1 MKKLTIIFATLL
13 LAAGVAY
20 AQEEKE
26 QYNQY
31 GVKVN
36 TETLVAEAQDGIL
49 VLRSKGDSG
58 YKIWFDNRVQVDGAA
73 FFGEPEWADGISNDF
88 SIRRARFAVKA
99 QIDKDWYGEVDMD
112 MANGVFELKDA
123 IIRYTGFE
131 HLQLQAG
138 SFKEVFSLQ
147 RNNSSRYLQFIE
159 RPMVCSALAPS
170 RHLGFNAN
178 YYNKGIFL
186 NMGIMGQEIEGEET
200 RSFVEES
207 SKGAGPDNGL
217 TYTFKAVYQPG
228 WNKTD
233 WGMHIGAAASY
244 RNPKTSDEYFGK
256 MRYSARNSTNINRK
270 KYVDTGDFDFDHYV
284 RYTAELAG
292 YWKGFRGEA
301 VYMGN
306 TTAYI
311 PDIKNAPT
319 VTSPRNFYG
328 WYVQG
333 GYLLFGG
340 RQRYDS
346 AGAKFTRVKRG
357 QKWGDVEL
365 CGRIEFLDLNAD
377 KALNPNDQKIMGGK
391 CTAYAL
397 GLNYYIN
404 DHVKVQLN
412 YQYND
417 NDRFSAG
424 KGNKFYVGLDDTGKP
439 TKTPYKTVGKAGVDY
454 HMVAMRFEI
463 DF

>member
-1 MKKLTIIFATLL
+1 MKKLFYFAVLL
-13 LAAGVAY
+13 LSSAFIAN
-20 AQEEKE
+20 AQD

-31 GVKVN
+31 GVKVDIDP
-36 TETLVAEAQDGIL
+36 LQAEAQDGIL
-49 VLRSKGDSG
+49 VLRSKNNSG
-58 YKIWFDNRVQVDGAA
+58 YKIWFDNRVQTDGAV
-73 FFGEPEWADGISNDF
+73 FFGEPSWADGISNDF

-99 QIDKDWYGEVDMD
+99 QINKDWYGEVDMD

-123 IIRYTGFE
+123 IIRYTGLENWQF
-131 HLQLQAG
+131 QMG
-138 SFKEVFSLQ
+138 SFKEIFSLQ

-170 RHLGFNAN
+170 RHLGLNAN
-178 YYNKGIFL
+178 YYNKGLFL
-186 NMGIMGQEIEGEET
+186 NLGIMGQEIEGEET

-207 SKGAGPDNGL
+207 SKGKGPDNGL

-244 RNPKTSDEYFGK
+244 RNPKTSDETFGK
-256 MRYSARNSTNINRK
+256 MRYSTRNSTSINRK
-270 KYVDTGDFDFDHYV
+270 KYIDTGDFDFDHYI

-306 TTAYI
+306 TTYL
-311 PDIKNAPT
+311 PNNAGT
-319 VTSPRNFYG
+319 KMFSG

-340 RQRYDS
+340 QQRYDG

-365 CGRIEFLDLNAD
+365 CGRVEYIDLNAD
-377 KALNPNDQKIMGGK
+377 KALAADDQKIMGGSAM
-391 CTAYAL
+391 AYAL

-412 YQYND
+412 WQYND
-417 NDRFSAG
+417 NDRFASG
-424 KGNKFYVGLDDTGKP
+424 KGNKFFCGVDENGAATRN
-439 TKTPYKTVGKAGVDY
+439 PYYTRGKAGVDY

>member
-1 MKKLTIIFATLL
+1 MKKLFYSAALL
-13 LAAGVAY
+13 LVSAFIAN
-20 AQEEKE
+20 AQD

-31 GVKVN
+31 GVKVDIDP
-36 TETLVAEAQDGIL
+36 LQAEAQDGIL
-49 VLRSKGDSG
+49 VLRSKNNSG
-58 YKIWFDNRVQVDGAA
+58 YKIWFDNRVQTDGAV
-73 FFGEPEWADGISNDF
+73 FFGEPSWADGISNDF

-99 QIDKDWYGEVDMD
+99 QINKDWYGEVDMD

-123 IIRYTGFE
+123 IIRYIGLENWQF
-131 HLQLQAG
+131 QMG
-138 SFKEVFSLQ
+138 SFKEIFSLQ

-170 RHLGFNAN
+170 RHLGLNAN
-178 YYNKGIFL
+178 YYNKGVFL
-186 NMGIMGQEIEGEET
+186 NLGIMGQEIEGEET

-207 SKGAGPDNGL
+207 SKAKGPDNGL

-244 RNPKTSDEYFGK
+244 RNPKTSDETFGK
-256 MRYSARNSTNINRK
+256 MRYSTRNSTSINRK
-270 KYVDTGDFDFDHYV
+270 KYIDTGDFDFDHYI

-306 TTAYI
+306 TTYL
-311 PDIKNAPT
+311 PDNAGT
-319 VTSPRNFYG
+319 KMFSG

-340 RQRYDS
+340 QQRYDG

-365 CGRIEFLDLNAD
+365 CGRVEFIDLNAD
-377 KALNPNDQKIMGGK
+377 KALAADDQKIMGGSAM
-391 CTAYAL
+391 AYAL

-404 DHVKVQLN
+404 DHVKIQLN

-417 NDRFSAG
+417 NDRFASG
-424 KGNKFYVGLDDTGKP
+424 KNNKFFCGLDEVGAP
-439 TKTPYKTVGKAGVDY
+439 TMNPYKTVGKAGVDY
-454 HMVAMRFEI
+454 HMVSMRFEI

>member
-1 MKKLTIIFATLL
+1 MRKLTSILALLL
-13 LAAGVAY
+13 LAAGVAF
-20 AQEEKE
+20 AQEKDD

-36 TETLVAEAQDGIL
+36 TEVLQAEAQDGIL

-99 QIDKDWYGEVDMD
+99 QIDNDWYGEVDLD

-123 IIRYTGFE
+123 IIRYTGLANWQF
-131 HLQLQAG
+131 QAG

-178 YYNKGIFL
+178 YYNKGVFL
-186 NMGIMGQEIEGEET
+186 NLGIMGQEIEGEET

-207 SKGAGPDNGL
+207 SKGNGPDNGL

-228 WNKTD
+228 WNKPE

-244 RNPKTSDEYFGK
+244 RNPKTSDETFGK

-270 KYVDTGDFDFDHYV
+270 KYVDTGDFSFDHYI

-306 TTAYI
+306 TTYLPA
-311 PDIKNAPT
+311 DATTGVMGTKN
-319 VTSPRNFYG
+319 FFG

-340 RQRYDS
+340 QQRYDG

-365 CGRIEFLDLNAD
+365 CGRVEYLNLNAD
-377 KALNPNDQKIMGGK
+377 AGLAADDQKIMGGK
-391 CTAYAL
+391 CMAYAL

-417 NDRFSAG
+417 NDRFASG
-424 KGNKFYVGLDDTGKP
+424 KGNKFIVGLDEDGLP
-439 TKTPYKTVGKAGVDY
+439 TRNPYYTRGKAGVDY

>member
-1 MKKLTIIFATLL
+1 MKKFFYFAALL
-13 LAAGVAY
+13 LSSAFLAN
-20 AQEEKE
+20 AQE

-31 GVKVN
+31 GVKVDIDP
-36 TETLVAEAQDGIL
+36 LQAEAQDGIL
-49 VLRSKGDSG
+49 VLRSKNNSG
-58 YKIWFDNRVQVDGAA
+58 YKIWFDNRVQTDGAV
-73 FFGEPEWADGISNDF
+73 FFGEPSWAEGISNDF

-99 QIDKDWYGEVDMD
+99 QIDNNWYGEVDLD

-123 IIRYTGFE
+123 IIRYTGLENWQF
-131 HLQLQAG
+131 QMG
-138 SFKEVFSLQ
+138 SFKEIFSLQ

-170 RHLGFNAN
+170 RHLGLNAN
-178 YYNKGIFL
+178 YYNKGLFL
-186 NMGIMGQEIEGEET
+186 NLGIMGQEIEGEET

-207 SKGAGPDNGL
+207 SKGNGPDNGL

-244 RNPKTSDEYFGK
+244 RNPKTSDENFGK
-256 MRYSARNSTNINRK
+256 MRYSTRNSTSINRK
-270 KYVDTGDFDFDHYV
+270 KYVDTGDFNFDHFY
-284 RYTAELAG
+284 RYTGELAG

-306 TTAYI
+306 TTYL
-311 PDIKNAPT
+311 PNNGGSKMF
-319 VTSPRNFYG
+319 SG

-340 RQRYDS
+340 QQRYDG

-365 CGRIEFLDLNAD
+365 CGRVEYLDLNAD
-377 KALNPNDQKIMGGK
+377 KALAAADQKIMGGS
-391 CTAYAL
+391 CMAYAL

-417 NDRFSAG
+417 NDRFSSG
-424 KGNKFYVGLDDTGKP
+424 KGNKFTVGLDENGVP
-439 TKTPYKTVGKAGVDY
+439 TKNPYYTRGKAGVDY

>member
-1 MKKLTIIFATLL
+1 MKKLFYSAVLL
-13 LAAGVAY
+13 LVSAFIAN
-20 AQEEKE
+20 AQD

-31 GVKVN
+31 GVKVDIDP
-36 TETLVAEAQDGIL
+36 LQAEAQDGIL
-49 VLRSKGDSG
+49 VLRSKNNSG
-58 YKIWFDNRVQVDGAA
+58 YKIWFDNRVQTDGAV
-73 FFGEPEWADGISNDF
+73 FFGQQKWADGISNGL

-99 QIDKDWYGEVDMD
+99 QINDEWYGEVDCD

-131 HLQLQAG
+131 DFTFQVG
-138 SFKEVFSLQ
+138 SFKEIFSIQ

-170 RHLGFNAN
+170 RSIGFNVNYHKNSIFAN
-178 YYNKGIFL
+178 LGIHGQAIESSEERALTEELSKSPLGPDEGLSYTAKFVWQPGYNK
-186 NMGIMGQEIEGEET
+186 
-200 RSFVEES
+200 ES
-207 SKGAGPDNGL
+207 WGL
-217 TYTFKAVYQPG
+217 
-228 WNKTD
+228 
-233 WGMHIGAAASY
+233 HLGAAASY
-244 RNPKTSDEYFGK
+244 RMPKTTDEGWAKTRF
-256 MRYSARNSTNINRK
+256 STRNSTSINRK
-270 KYVDTGDFDFDHYV
+270 KYLDTDAIDFKYNLL
-284 RYTAELAG
+284 YTAELAG

-301 VYMGN
+301 VYMAN
-306 TTAYI
+306 STAV
-311 PDIKNAPT
+311 PEGGFKN
-319 VTSPRNFYG
+319 FFG
-328 WYVQG
+328 WYVQA

-340 RQRYDS
+340 TQRYDA

-365 CGRIEFLDLNAD
+365 CARVENVDLNAD
-377 KALNPNDQKIMGGK
+377 AVIHGGSAM
-391 CTAYAL
+391 AYAL

-417 NDRFSAG
+417 NDKYACG
-424 KGNKFYVGLDDTGKP
+424 KSNKFAVGTTDGSTPTRVPKQVSETGSA
-439 TKTPYKTVGKAGVDY
+439 AGINY

>member
-1 MKKLTIIFATLL
+1 MRKVSLVFALL
-13 LAAGVAY
+13 IAAAFTAS
-20 AQEEKE
+20 AQKE

-31 GVKVN
+31 GVKVDIDP
-36 TETLVAEAQDGIL
+36 LQAEAQDGIL

-58 YKIWFDNRVQVDGAA
+58 YKIWLDHRVQTDGAIY
-73 FFGEPEWADGISNDF
+73 FGEPEWLPKNDQISNGL

-99 QIDKDWYGEVDMD
+99 QIDKNWYGEVDMD
-112 MANGVFELKDA
+112 MANGMFELKDA

-131 HLQLQAG
+131 KFTFQMG
-138 SFKEVFSLQ
+138 SFKEIFSLQ

-178 YYNKGIFL
+178 YYNKGVFL
-186 NMGIMGQEIEGEET
+186 NLGIMGQEIEGEET
-200 RSFVEES
+200 RGYVEAS
-207 SKGAGPDNGL
+207 SKGAGPDEGL
-217 TYTFKAVYQPG
+217 TYTFKAIYQPG
-228 WNKTD
+228 WNKEN

-244 RNPKTSDEYFGK
+244 REPKTSDETYGDIRF
-256 MRYSARNSTNINRK
+256 SARNSTNISRK
-270 KYVDTGDFDFDHYV
+270 KYLDTGDFTFDHYY
-284 RYTAELAG
+284 RYTGEIAG

-306 TTAYI
+306 TTVL
-311 PDIKNAPT
+311 PNGGTKN
-319 VTSPRNFYG
+319 FFG

-340 RQRYDS
+340 TQRYDG

-365 CGRIEFLDLNAD
+365 CGRVEFLDLNAD
-377 KALNPNDQKIMGGK
+377 KALAANDQEIMGGSAM
-391 CTAYAL
+391 AYAL
-397 GLNYYIN
+397 GLNYYIT

-412 YQYND
+412 WQYND
-417 NDRFSAG
+417 NDRFCSG
-424 KGNKFYVGLDDTGKP
+424 KGNKFTCGVDEAGKP
-439 TKTPYKTVGKAGVDY
+439 TKNPYNTRGNAGVDY
-454 HMVAMRFEI
+454 HMLAMRFEI

>member
-1 MKKLTIIFATLL
+1 MKKLTIIFTALV
-13 LAAGVAY
+13 LAAGAAY
-20 AQEEKE
+20 AQENE

-36 TETLVAEAQDGIL
+36 IDPLQAEAQDGIL

-73 FFGEPEWADGISNDF
+73 FFGEQEWAEGISNDF

-99 QIDKDWYGEVDMD
+99 QIDKNWYGEVDMD

-123 IIRYTGFE
+123 IIRYTGLEKF
-131 HLQLQAG
+131 QFQAG
-138 SFKEVFSLQ
+138 SFKEIFSLQ

-178 YYNKGIFL
+178 YYDKGLFL
-186 NMGIMGQEIEGEET
+186 NLGIMGQEIEGEET

-244 RNPKTSDEYFGK
+244 RNPKTSDETFGK
-256 MRYSARNSTNINRK
+256 MRYSTRNSTSINRK
-270 KYVDTGDFDFDHYV
+270 KYVDTGDFAFDHYI

-306 TTAYI
+306 TTYL
-311 PDIKNAPT
+311 PENSGTKNF
-319 VTSPRNFYG
+319 SG

-340 RQRYDS
+340 QQRYDG

-365 CGRIEFLDLNAD
+365 CGRVEFLDLNAD
-377 KALNPNDQKIMGGK
+377 KALAVNDQRIMGGS
-391 CTAYAL
+391 CWAYAL
-397 GLNYYIN
+397 GVNYYIN

-417 NDRFSAG
+417 NDRFASG
-424 KGNKFYVGLDDTGKP
+424 KGKKFVCGVDDAGKP
-439 TKTPYKTVGKAGVDY
+439 TKDSYLVNGKLSKNPGVNY

>member
-1 MKKLTIIFATLL
+1 MKKLFYFAVLL
-13 LAAGVAY
+13 LSSAFIAN
-20 AQEEKE
+20 AQD

-31 GVKVN
+31 GVKVDIDP
-36 TETLVAEAQDGIL
+36 LQAEAQDGIL
-49 VLRSKGDSG
+49 VLRSKNNSG
-58 YKIWFDNRVQVDGAA
+58 YKIWFDNRVQTDGAV
-73 FFGEPEWADGISNDF
+73 FFGEPSWADGISNDF

-99 QIDKDWYGEVDMD
+99 QINKDWYGEVDMD

-123 IIRYTGFE
+123 IIRYTGLENWQF
-131 HLQLQAG
+131 QMG
-138 SFKEVFSLQ
+138 SFKEIFSLQ

-170 RHLGFNAN
+170 RHLGLNAN
-178 YYNKGIFL
+178 YYNKGLFL
-186 NMGIMGQEIEGEET
+186 NLGIMGQEIEGEET

-207 SKGAGPDNGL
+207 SKGKGPDNGL

-244 RNPKTSDEYFGK
+244 RNPKTSDETFGK
-256 MRYSARNSTNINRK
+256 MRYSTRNSTSINRK
-270 KYVDTGDFDFDHYV
+270 KYIDTGDFDFDHYI

-306 TTAYI
+306 TTYL
-311 PDIKNAPT
+311 PNNAGT
-319 VTSPRNFYG
+319 KMFSG

-340 RQRYDS
+340 QQRYDN

-365 CGRIEFLDLNAD
+365 CGRVEYIDLNAD
-377 KALNPNDQKIMGGK
+377 KALAADDQKIMGGSAM
-391 CTAYAL
+391 AYAV

-412 YQYND
+412 WQYND
-417 NDRFSAG
+417 NDRFASG
-424 KGNKFYVGLDDTGKP
+424 KGNKFFCGVDENGAATRN
-439 TKTPYKTVGKAGVDY
+439 PYYTRGKAGVDY

>member
-1 MKKLTIIFATLL
+1 MRKVSLVFALL
-13 LAAGVAY
+13 IAAAFTAS
-20 AQEEKE
+20 AQKE

-31 GVKVN
+31 GVKVDIDP
-36 TETLVAEAQDGIL
+36 LQAEAQDGIL

-58 YKIWFDNRVQVDGAA
+58 YKIWFDNRVQTDGAIY
-73 FFGEPEWADGISNDF
+73 FGEPEWLPKNDQISNGL

-99 QIDKDWYGEVDMD
+99 QIDKNWYGEVDMD
-112 MANGVFELKDA
+112 MANGMFELKDA

-131 HLQLQAG
+131 KFTFQMG

-178 YYNKGIFL
+178 YYNKGVFL
-186 NMGIMGQEIEGEET
+186 NLGIMGQEIEGEET
-200 RSFVEES
+200 RGYVEAS
-207 SKGAGPDNGL
+207 SKGAGPDEGL
-217 TYTFKAVYQPG
+217 TYTFKAIYQPG
-228 WNKTD
+228 WNKEN

-244 RNPKTSDEYFGK
+244 REPKTSDETYGDIRF
-256 MRYSARNSTNINRK
+256 SARNSTNISRK
-270 KYVDTGDFDFDHYV
+270 KYLDTGDFTFDHYY
-284 RYTAELAG
+284 RYTGEIAG

-306 TTAYI
+306 TTVL
-311 PDIKNAPT
+311 PNGGTKN
-319 VTSPRNFYG
+319 FFG

-340 RQRYDS
+340 TQRYDG

-365 CGRIEFLDLNAD
+365 CGRVEFLDLNAD
-377 KALNPNDQKIMGGK
+377 KALAANDQEIMGGSAM
-391 CTAYAL
+391 AYAL
-397 GLNYYIN
+397 GLNYYIT

-412 YQYND
+412 WQYND
-417 NDRFSAG
+417 NDRFCSG
-424 KGNKFYVGLDDTGKP
+424 KGNKFTCGVDEAGKP
-439 TKTPYKTVGKAGVDY
+439 TKIPYNTRGNAGVDY
-454 HMVAMRFEI
+454 HMLAMRFEI

>member
-13 LAAGVAY
+13 LAAGFAY
-20 AQEEKE
+20 AQEEE

-36 TETLVAEAQDGIL
+36 IDPLQAEAQDGIL

-170 RHLGFNAN
+170 RHLGFGAN
-178 YYNKGIFL
+178 YYNKGVNLSL
-186 NMGIMGQEIEGEET
+186 NIMGQEIEGEET

-207 SKGAGPDNGL
+207 SKGNGPDNGL

-244 RNPKTSDEYFGK
+244 RNPKTSDETFGK

-270 KYVDTGDFDFDHYV
+270 KYVDTGDFSFDHYT

-306 TTAYI
+306 TTYL
-311 PDIKNAPT
+311 PDNAGTKN
-319 VTSPRNFYG
+319 FFG

-340 RQRYDS
+340 QQRYDG

-365 CGRIEFLDLNAD
+365 CGRVEFLDLNAD
-377 KALNPNDQKIMGGK
+377 KKLAGNDQKIMGGS
-391 CTAYAL
+391 CMAYAL

-417 NDRFSAG
+417 NDRFASG
-424 KGNKFYVGLDDTGKP
+424 KGNKFYCGVDETGKP
-439 TKTPYKTVGKAGVDY
+439 VRNPYLTKGKAGVDY

>member
-1 MKKLTIIFATLL
+1 MKKLFYFAVLL
-13 LAAGVAY
+13 LSSAFVAN
-20 AQEEKE
+20 AQD

-31 GVKVN
+31 GVKVDIDP
-36 TETLVAEAQDGIL
+36 LLAEAQDGIL
-49 VLRSKGDSG
+49 VLRSKNNSG
-58 YKIWFDNRVQVDGAA
+58 YKIWFDNRVQTDGAV
-73 FFGEPEWADGISNDF
+73 FFGEPSWADGISNDF

-99 QIDKDWYGEVDMD
+99 QINKDWYGEVDMD

-123 IIRYTGFE
+123 IIRYTGLENWQF
-131 HLQLQAG
+131 QMG
-138 SFKEVFSLQ
+138 SFKEIFSLQ

-170 RHLGFNAN
+170 RHLGLNAN
-178 YYNKGIFL
+178 YYNKGLFL
-186 NMGIMGQEIEGEET
+186 NLGIMGQEIEGEET

-207 SKGAGPDNGL
+207 SKGKGPDNGL

-244 RNPKTSDEYFGK
+244 RNPKTSDETFGK
-256 MRYSARNSTNINRK
+256 MRYSTRNSTSINRK
-270 KYVDTGDFDFDHYV
+270 KYIDTGDFDFDHYI

-306 TTAYI
+306 TTYL
-311 PDIKNAPT
+311 PNNAGT
-319 VTSPRNFYG
+319 KMFSG

-340 RQRYDS
+340 QQRYDN

-365 CGRIEFLDLNAD
+365 CGRVEFIDLNAD
-377 KALNPNDQKIMGGK
+377 KALAADDQKIMGGSSM
-391 CTAYAL
+391 AYAV

-412 YQYND
+412 WQYND
-417 NDRFSAG
+417 NDRFASG
-424 KGNKFYVGLDDTGKP
+424 KGNKFFCGVDENGAATRN
-439 TKTPYKTVGKAGVDY
+439 PYYTRGKAGVDY

>member
-1 MKKLTIIFATLL
+1 MRKVSLIFALL
-13 LAAGVAY
+13 VAAAFSAN
-20 AQEEKE
+20 AQKEQNE

-31 GVKVN
+31 GVKVDIDP
-36 TETLVAEAQDGIL
+36 LQAEAQDGIL

-58 YKIWFDNRVQVDGAA
+58 YKIWFDNRVQTDGAIY
-73 FFGEPEWADGISNDF
+73 FGEPDWLPANEQISNGL
-88 SIRRARFAVKA
+88 SVRRARFAVKA
-99 QIDKDWYGEVDMD
+99 QIDKNWYGEVDMD

-131 HLQLQAG
+131 KFTFQVG
-138 SFKEVFSLQ
+138 SFKEIFSIQ

-178 YYNKGIFL
+178 YYSKGVFL
-186 NMGIMGQEIEGEET
+186 NLGIMGPEIEGEET

-207 SKGAGPDNGL
+207 SKGAGPDEGL
-217 TYTFKAVYQPG
+217 TYTFKGIYQPG
-228 WNKTD
+228 WNKDD
-233 WGMHIGAAASY
+233 WGMHLGVAASY
-244 RNPKTSDEYFGK
+244 REPKTSDETYGK
-256 MRYSARNSTNINRK
+256 MRYSARNSTNIHRK
-270 KYVDTGDFDFDHYV
+270 KYIDTGDFAFDHYY
-284 RYTAELAG
+284 RYTGELAG

-306 TTAYI
+306 TTI
-311 PDIKNAPT
+311 LPDGTGKN
-319 VTSPRNFYG
+319 FFG

-340 RQRYDS
+340 TQRYDG

-365 CGRIEFLDLNAD
+365 CGRVEFLDLNAD
-377 KALNPNDQKIMGGK
+377 KALAGNDQKIMGGSSM
-391 CTAYAL
+391 AYAL

-412 YQYND
+412 WQYND
-417 NDRFSAG
+417 NDRFCSG
-424 KGNKFYVGLDDTGKP
+424 KGNKFTCGVAADGTP
-439 TKTPYKTVGKAGVDY
+439 TKNPYKTVGKAGVDY
-454 HMVAMRFEI
+454 QMVAMRFEI

>member
-1 MKKLTIIFATLL
+1 MKKLTLILTTLL
-13 LAAGVAY
+13 LAAGFAY
-20 AQEEKE
+20 AQEENE

-36 TETLVAEAQDGIL
+36 TETLTAEAQDGIL

-99 QIDKDWYGEVDMD
+99 QIDKDWYGEVDLD

-123 IIRYTGFE
+123 IIRYTGLANWQF
-131 HLQLQAG
+131 QAG

-186 NMGIMGQEIEGEET
+186 NLGIMGQEIEGEET

-207 SKGAGPDNGL
+207 SKGKGPDNGL
-217 TYTFKAVYQPG
+217 TYTLKAVYQPG

-233 WGMHIGAAASY
+233 WGMHIGTAASY
-244 RNPKTSDEYFGK
+244 RNPKTSDETFGK
-256 MRYSARNSTNINRK
+256 MRYIARNSTNINRK
-270 KYVDTGDFDFDHYV
+270 KYLDTGDFDFDHYI

-306 TTAYI
+306 TTYLPENAGT
-311 PDIKNAPT
+311 KNF
-319 VTSPRNFYG
+319 SG

-340 RQRYDS
+340 QQRYDN

-365 CGRIEFLDLNAD
+365 CGRVELLNLNAD
-377 KALNPNDQKIMGGK
+377 AKLNPNDQKIMGGK
-391 CTAYAL
+391 CMAYAL

-417 NDRFSAG
+417 NDRFASG
-424 KGNKFYVGLDDTGKP
+424 KGNKFYVGVDETGAP
-439 TKTPYKTVGKAGVDY
+439 TKTPYKTVGKGGVDY

>member
-1 MKKLTIIFATLL
+1 MKRLTSFLTLML
-13 LAAGVAY
+13 LAAGIAS
-20 AQEEKE
+20 AQENE

-36 TETLVAEAQDGIL
+36 TETLTAEAQDGIL

-123 IIRYTGFE
+123 IIRYTGLENWQF
-131 HLQLQAG
+131 QAG
-138 SFKEVFSLQ
+138 SFKEIFSLQ

-178 YYNKGIFL
+178 YYNKGVFL
-186 NMGIMGQEIEGEET
+186 NLGIMGQEIEGEET

-207 SKGAGPDNGL
+207 SKGKGPDNGL

-244 RNPKTSDEYFGK
+244 RNPKTSDETFGK

-306 TTAYI
+306 TTYLPEAAGT
-311 PDIKNAPT
+311 KN
-319 VTSPRNFYG
+319 FWG

-340 RQRYDS
+340 RQRYDG

-365 CGRIEFLDLNAD
+365 CGRVEFLDLNAD
-377 KALNPNDQKIMGGK
+377 KALVESTPTADINKLIMGGSSM
-391 CTAYAL
+391 AYAL
-397 GLNYYIN
+397 GINYYIN

-417 NDRFSAG
+417 NDRWSAG
-424 KGNKFYVGLDDTGKP
+424 KGNKFFVGVDEVGNP
-439 TKTPYKTVGKAGVDY
+439 TKTPYKTVGNAGVDY

>member
-1 MKKLTIIFATLL
+1 MKKLFYFAVLL
-13 LAAGVAY
+13 LSSAFIAN
-20 AQEEKE
+20 AQD

-31 GVKVN
+31 GVKVDIDP
-36 TETLVAEAQDGIL
+36 LQAEAQDGIL
-49 VLRSKGDSG
+49 VLRSKNNSG
-58 YKIWFDNRVQVDGAA
+58 YKIWFDNRVQTDGAV
-73 FFGEPEWADGISNDF
+73 FFGEPSWADGISNDF

-99 QIDKDWYGEVDMD
+99 QINKDWYGEVDMD

-123 IIRYTGFE
+123 IIRYTGLENWQF
-131 HLQLQAG
+131 QMG
-138 SFKEVFSLQ
+138 SFKEIFSLQ

-170 RHLGFNAN
+170 RHLGLNAN
-178 YYNKGIFL
+178 YYNKGLFL
-186 NMGIMGQEIEGEET
+186 NLGIMGQEIEGEET

-207 SKGAGPDNGL
+207 SKGKGPDNGL

-244 RNPKTSDEYFGK
+244 RNPKTSDETFGK
-256 MRYSARNSTNINRK
+256 MRYSTRNSTSINRK
-270 KYVDTGDFDFDHYV
+270 KYIDTGDFDFDHYI

-306 TTAYI
+306 TTYL
-311 PDIKNAPT
+311 PNNAGT
-319 VTSPRNFYG
+319 KMFSG

-340 RQRYDS
+340 QQRYDG

-365 CGRIEFLDLNAD
+365 CGRVEYIDLNAD
-377 KALNPNDQKIMGGK
+377 KALAPNDQKIMGGSAM
-391 CTAYAL
+391 AYAL

-404 DHVKVQLN
+404 DHVKIQLN

-417 NDRFSAG
+417 NDRFASG
-424 KGNKFYVGLDDTGKP
+424 KGNKFFCGVDETGAA
-439 TKTPYKTVGKAGVDY
+439 TRNPYYTRGKAGVDY

>member
-1 MKKLTIIFATLL
+1 MKRLTIIFATLL
-13 LAAGVAY
+13 LAAGFAY
-20 AQEEKE
+20 AQEEE

-36 TETLVAEAQDGIL
+36 TETLTAEAQDGIL

-123 IIRYTGFE
+123 IIRYTGLDKWQF
-131 HLQLQAG
+131 QAG

-170 RHLGFNAN
+170 RHLGFGAN
-178 YYNKGIFL
+178 YYNKGVYL
-186 NMGIMGQEIEGEET
+186 NLNIMGQEIEGEET

-207 SKGAGPDNGL
+207 SKGKGPDNGL

-244 RNPKTSDEYFGK
+244 RNPKTSDETFGK

-340 RQRYDS
+340 RQRYDG

-365 CGRIEFLDLNAD
+365 CGRVEFLDLNAD
-377 KALNPNDQKIMGGK
+377 KALAANDQKIMGGK
-391 CTAYAL
+391 CMAYAL

-417 NDRFSAG
+417 NDRFASG
-424 KGNKFYVGLDDTGKP
+424 KGNKFYVGLDDAGKP
-439 TKTPYKTVGKAGVDY
+439 TKTPYNTVGKAGVDY
-454 HMVAMRFEI
+454 HMVAFRFEI

>member
-1 MKKLTIIFATLL
+1 MRKVSLVLALL
-13 LAAGVAY
+13 IAAAFSAN
-20 AQEEKE
+20 AQNE

-31 GVKVN
+31 GVKVGIDP
-36 TETLVAEAQDGIL
+36 LQAEAQDGIL
-49 VLRSKGDSG
+49 VLRSTSDSG
-58 YKIWFDNRVQVDGAA
+58 YKIWFDNRVQTDGAIY
-73 FFGEPEWADGISNDF
+73 FGEPEWLPKNDQISNGL

-99 QIDKDWYGEVDMD
+99 QIDKNWYGEVDMD

-131 HLQLQAG
+131 KFTFQMG
-138 SFKEVFSLQ
+138 SFKEIFSLQ

-178 YYNKGIFL
+178 YYNKGVFL
-186 NMGIMGQEIEGEET
+186 NLGIMGQEIEGEET
-200 RSFVEES
+200 RGYVEAS
-207 SKGAGPDNGL
+207 SKGAGPDEGL
-217 TYTFKAVYQPG
+217 TYTFKAIYQPG
-228 WNKTD
+228 WNKEN

-244 RNPKTSDEYFGK
+244 REPKTSDETFGDI
-256 MRYSARNSTNINRK
+256 RFSARNSTNISRK
-270 KYVDTGDFDFDHYV
+270 KYLDTGDFTFDHYY
-284 RYTAELAG
+284 RYTGEIAG

-306 TTAYI
+306 TTVL
-311 PDIKNAPT
+311 PNGGTKN
-319 VTSPRNFYG
+319 FFG

-340 RQRYDS
+340 TQRYDG

-365 CGRIEFLDLNAD
+365 CGRVEFLDLNAD
-377 KALNPNDQKIMGGK
+377 KALAANDQEIMGGSAM
-391 CTAYAL
+391 AYAL
-397 GLNYYIN
+397 GLNYYIT

-412 YQYND
+412 WQYND
-417 NDRFSAG
+417 NDRFCSG
-424 KGNKFYVGLDDTGKP
+424 KGNKFTCGVDEAGKP
-439 TKTPYKTVGKAGVDY
+439 TKNPYNTRGNAGVDY
-454 HMVAMRFEI
+454 HMLAMRFEI